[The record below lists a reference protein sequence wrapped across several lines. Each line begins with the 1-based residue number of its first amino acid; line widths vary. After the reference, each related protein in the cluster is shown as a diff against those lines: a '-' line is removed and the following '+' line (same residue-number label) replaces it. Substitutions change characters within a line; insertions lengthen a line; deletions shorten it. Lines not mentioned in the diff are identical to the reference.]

1 VVLCIFCAAPLIVSD
16 ALHQELLSVIMTGVL
31 LAICAAGVFCFV
43 LGGIRYD
50 AYESLLKGDRR
61 LRAKREMAKK
71 KGKTAFGLFSEVYWL
86 IITVTYFAWSFI
98 SGDWHVSWLTW
109 LAGSAIFT
117 VIKLIYKVKTGK
129 DAEPAEDED
138 D

>member
-1 VVLCIFCAAPLIVSD
+1 
-16 ALHQELLSVIMTGVL
+16 
-31 LAICAAGVFCFV
+31 V

-61 LRAKREMAKK
+61 LRAKREQAKK
-71 KGKTAFGLFSEVYWL
+71 KGQSAFGLFSEVYWL
-86 IITVTYFAWSFI
+86 VITITYFAWSFI
-98 SGDWHVSWLTW
+98 SGDWHISWLTW

-129 DAEPAEDED
+129 DAEPDEDED
-138 D
+138 E